1 MTGTLPGRPTNSSE
15 ARQRRPAMIFA
26 ASQRVHSACVVVQGA
41 SVERPTRRT
50 TDTLTWTAAGLYAL
64 GFVLFVSVVLAGALA
79 LLWLVIVFV
88 LAGLAVSL
96 LLEYRWRR
104 RHGARRHEV
113 RRSDAR

>member
-1 MTGTLPGRPTNSSE
+1 
-15 ARQRRPAMIFA
+15 
-26 ASQRVHSACVVVQGA
+26 
-41 SVERPTRRT
+41 
-50 TDTLTWTAAGLYAL
+50 
-64 GFVLFVSVVLAGALA
+64 VLAGALA

-104 RHGARRHEV
+104 RHGARGHEV

>member
-1 MTGTLPGRPTNSSE
+1 MTGTLPGRPTISS
-15 ARQRRPAMIFA
+15 AVRQRRSAMIFA
-26 ASQRVHSACVVVQGA
+26 APQRVHSARIVVQGA

-50 TDTLTWTAAGLYAL
+50 TDTLTWTAAGFYAV
-64 GFVLFVSVVLAGALA
+64 GFVLFVAVVLAGALA
-79 LLWLVIVFV
+79 LLWLVIVLV

-104 RHGARRHEV
+104 RHGGRGHEM

>member
-1 MTGTLPGRPTNSSE
+1 MTGTLPGRPTISSV

-26 ASQRVHSACVVVQGA
+26 APQRVHPTCVVVQGA

-50 TDTLTWTAAGLYAL
+50 TDTLTWTAAGFYAL
-64 GFVLFVSVVLAGALA
+64 GFALFVAVVLAGALA

-96 LLEYRWRR
+96 LLEYLWRR
-104 RHGARRHEV
+104 RHGSRGREM